1 MWRSRVC
8 GCIVRRQPSRRGG
21 RNQRCSKIRAVIAL
35 ASGLALLIGW
45 YRGFNRRSLEL
56 AAAAFAVVLAVQ
68 TVGLIMTSRETGA
81 HYWLVIALVAVG
93 WAVAVWVGS
102 RARMALRP

>member
-1 MWRSRVC
+1 MWRSSVC
-8 GCIVRRQPSRRGG
+8 GCIARRQPSLRGG
-21 RNQRCSKIRAVIAL
+21 RNYNRAVIAL

-68 TVGLIMTSRETGA
+68 TVGLIVTSRETGR

-93 WAVAVWVGS
+93 WTGAVWVGS
-102 RARMALRP
+102 RARMVLRP